1 VLFYDN
7 NFGFFF
13 ISPIP
18 DTLYG
23 KSFKIKIKLKDS
35 QGAVSTETIIEVQVK
50 EQAQKVVAISK
61 EVITDFGIKVAEDLT
76 KKEKKVVE
84 VKSNV
89 QYPEV

>member
-1 VLFYDN
+1 M
-7 NFGFFF
+7 
-13 ISPIP
+13 
-18 DTLYG
+18 
-23 KSFKIKIKLKDS
+23 
-35 QGAVSTETIIEVQVK
+35 STETIIEVQVK